1 MARTKVPAM
10 QIKSTSLAKLTQRT
24 LGESIDKGRYA
35 LQSSRKAMRSA
46 AGRSGYLKATGEFD
60 YSAFDFDEG
69 VNLENSVQGM
79 AMAISDQLSQ
89 EQFDALM
96 SMRGDHLSA
105 LYQNNKAVFEVYF
118 NYGGI
123 SKTEEGAHVTDASK
137 ATEAQFLIDQYRKF
151 FPGEI

>member
-1 MARTKVPAM
+1 MAPTKVPKM
-10 QIKSTSLAKLTQRT
+10 QIKRSTAKLTQRS
-24 LGESIDKGRYA
+24 LGETIDKGRYA
-35 LQSSRKAMRSA
+35 LQSTKAAMRSA
-46 AGRSGYLKATGEFD
+46 SGKSGYLKASGKFD
-60 YSAFDFDEG
+60 YSLYDYDEG

-79 AMAISDQLSQ
+79 AMTISDQLTQ

-96 SMRGDHLSA
+96 SMKGEHLSA
-105 LYQNNKAVFEVYF
+105 LYQNNKTVFEVYF

-123 SKTEEGAHVTDASK
+123 SKTEEGAHITDASK